1 MDLSKA
7 KRTILLAS
15 VVLIAAARGGVAR
28 SASGIAVADRANANA
43 SLAAEG
49 RFAAIAWGASTKD
62 AVTDIYLATS
72 RDGGRAFGAPTRV
85 NFVAGE
91 ANLSGEQPPRV
102 SLIPRNGRD
111 PAIVVVWTAKSSLG
125 TRLWSARSDD
135 GGASFGSPTLV
146 PGSDAPGNRG
156 WESIATSDGRSVVG
170 LWLDHRE
177 LSNPGA
183 GAGSMSQANHQHG
196 TVAARPTDGA
206 ARAQFS
212 KVFFSRLDDA
222 TGTRALAGGVCYCCK
237 TAIAAGS
244 NGRIYAAWRHVYAGN
259 VRDIAFAMSRDGGRA
274 FSAPVRVSEDNW
286 VLDGCPENGPALA
299 VDDRQ
304 RIHVV
309 WPTLV
314 PGGTAGAETTLALFY
329 ATSSDGQHFTAR
341 QRVPTQ
347 GVPRHPQIAVGQHG
361 EITVAWDEQ
370 AGGTR
375 RVALARGTLDPGGVV
390 QLVRQPIVDAAPAVY
405 PVLGVVDDGMVVA
418 WTSGPSGQ
426 TVIRTE
432 HLGK

>member
-7 KRTILLAS
+7 MRTILLGS
-15 VVLIAAARGGVAR
+15 VVLTAAAWGAVPK
-28 SASGIAVADRANANA
+28 SPSGIAVAERTNANA

-62 AVTDIYLATS
+62 GVTDIYLTTS

-85 NFVAGE
+85 SLAAGE

-102 SLIPRNGRD
+102 SLIPRPGRD
-111 PAIVVVWTAKSSLG
+111 PAIVVVWTAKSPSG

-156 WESIATSDGRSVVG
+156 WASIATSDRRRVVA

-177 LSNPGA
+177 VPNAGA
-183 GAGSMSQANHQHG
+183 GAGAMGQANHQHG
-196 TVAARPTDGA
+196 SGAAGQTDGA
-206 ARAQFS
+206 ARAQLS
-212 KVFFSRLDDA
+212 KLFFGRLDDA
-222 TGTRALAGGVCYCCK
+222 TSTRALAGGVCYCCK

-244 NGRIYAAWRHVYAGN
+244 NGRIYAAWRHVYSGN
-259 VRDIAFAMSRDGGRA
+259 VRDIAFAMSADGGRA
-274 FSAPVRVSEDNW
+274 FSAPVRVSGDNW

-304 RIHVV
+304 RIHIV

-314 PGGTAGAETTLALFY
+314 PADTAGVETLALFY
-329 ATSSDGQHFTAR
+329 ATSSDGQHFTTR

-347 GVPRHPQIAVGQHG
+347 GVPRHPQIAVGLSG
-361 EITVAWDEQ
+361 EIAVAWDEQ
-370 AGGTR
+370 AGGAR
-375 RVALARGTLDPGGVV
+375 RVALARGAIDPSGVAR
-390 QLVRQPIVDAAPAVY
+390 LVRQTIVDAAPAVY
-405 PVLGVVDDGMVVA
+405 PVLGAVDDGMVVA
-418 WTSGPSGQ
+418 WTSGPGGQ
-426 TVIRTE
+426 TVIRAE
-432 HLGK
+432 RLEK